1 MKLRLILL
9 LVGALAVFGAV
20 NWQIAVKERLRTGG
34 ETVYLPL
41 APVDPRSLMQGD
53 YMALNFDLANRIR
66 EQLGDAPADG
76 PYVAILLL
84 DSRRVGSFKR
94 LDNGAPLGSGEIRFR
109 FRVRDGLPWLGT
121 NAFFMQE
128 GAGERYAPAR
138 FGEFHV
144 NESGEAMLV
153 DLRDENLRK
162 L

>member
-1 MKLRLILL
+1 MKIRVILL
-9 LVGALAVFGAV
+9 LAGALVVFGGV

-66 EQLGDAPADG
+66 GQLGDTPADG

-84 DSRRVGSFKR
+84 DSRRVGGFKR
-94 LDNGAPLGSGEIRFR
+94 LDNGSPLGPGEIRFR

-128 GAGERYAPAR
+128 GAGERYSPAR